1 MIFNCHFTGS
11 PLWDLFGAETDHLEK
26 AWNICIRKTFDL
38 PPTTH
43 RYFIEPISEVWHIQ
57 KVLIKRFLS
66 FIKQIENSP
75 KLIPKH
81 LLNIV
86 KKDTRSCTGNNLR
99 TIKLFCDINKS
110 STITPSDIDKIEYAK
125 ISEDDKWKIK
135 IVKELIELRYRQLAV
150 NEFSDNEL
158 SDIMN
163 YVCTS

>member
-1 MIFNCHFTGS
+1 M
-11 PLWDLFGAETDHLEK
+11 
-26 AWNICIRKTFDL
+26 
-38 PPTTH
+38 
-43 RYFIEPISEVWHIQ
+43 
-57 KVLIKRFLS
+57 IKRFLS